1 MKAYWDSSALVE
13 ATGDIRLRARLR
25 SERGIT
31 RTHSLAEIFSA
42 LTGGNLNIRMDADG
56 AAQVVDNLTA
66 DLDFIDLKPDEVTRA
81 LKEAKQ
87 RGVRG
92 GRVHDFLHQL
102 RPRSGELRICSRLMK
117 TTSSISSIQ

>member
-92 GRVHDFLHQL
+92 RVHDFLHQL
-102 RPRSGELRICSRLMK
+102 RPRSAELRICSRLMK